1 MLEQY
6 LINHCAPTLASLKT
20 ANLFNCT
27 AENPTALQAM
37 LLWHVSPSSPTRTIS
52 TAGSLCRILTTAWH
66 RALVYV
72 YRPDRLARDL
82 QQPGV
87 AAFLAHCGY
96 TGTAPAACLEVLRR
110 KLAVSSD
117 FPHEIG
123 LFLGYPLGDV
133 IGFIENHGQNC
144 LCSGVWKV
152 YTNPEAAAGAFRKFS
167 KCTRVYRRLFFGGQ
181 RNVEQLTVK
190 IA

>member
-27 AENPTALQAM
+27 AENPTALQMAVSRWQA
-37 LLWHVSPSSPTRTIS
+37 LLAPKGVELLLLREN
-52 TAGSLCRILTTAWH
+52 GN

-123 LFLGYPLGDV
+123 LFLSYPPEDV
-133 IGFIENHGQNC
+133 KGFINHCANGFKC
-144 LCSGVWKV
+144 AGLWKV
-152 YTNPEAAAGAFRKFS
+152 YGDEEKARSLFEKYR
-167 KCTRVYRRLFFGGQ
+167 KCTEIYCTLWQSGLKL
-181 RNVEQLTVK
+181 EQLAV
-190 IA
+190 AV

>member
-27 AENPTALQAM
+27 AENPTALQMAVSRWQA
-37 LLWHVSPSSPTRTIS
+37 LLAPKGVELLLLRES
-52 TAGSLCRILTTAWH
+52 GD

-72 YRPDRLARDL
+72 YRPDRLTRDL

-96 TGTAPAACLEVLRR
+96 TGTAPAACLDVLRR
-110 KLAVSSD
+110 KLAVSSV

-144 LCSGVWKV
+144 L
-152 YTNPEAAAGAFRKFS
+152 AAGFGKFIP
-167 KCTRVYRRLFFGGQ
+167 TRRLPPVPFV
-181 RNVEQLTVK
+181 NSANAPAY
-190 IA
+190 IAVCSLAGSGMWNSLQ

>member
-27 AENPTALQAM
+27 AENPTALQMAVSRWQA
-37 LLWHVSPSSPTRTIS
+37 LLAPKGVELLLLRES
-52 TAGSLCRILTTAWH
+52 GD

-96 TGTAPAACLEVLRR
+96 TGTAPAACLDVLRR

-123 LFLGYPLGDV
+123 LFLGYPPVDVEGLIDHGVKDFKCVGD
-133 IGFIENHGQNC
+133 
-144 LCSGVWKV
+144 WKV
-152 YTNPEAAAGAFRKFS
+152 YGDEEQARQTFARYRA
-167 KCTRVYRRLFFGGQ
+167 CTECYHAQWCSGKS
-181 RNVEQLTVK
+181 VEQLTV
-190 IA
+190 AM

>member
-27 AENPTALQAM
+27 AENPTALQMAVSRWQA
-37 LLWHVSPSSPTRTIS
+37 LLAPKGVELLLLREN
-52 TAGSLCRILTTAWH
+52 GN

-123 LFLGYPLGDV
+123 LFLRYPPEDV
-133 IGFIENHGQNC
+133 LGFILN
-144 LCSGVWKV
+144 K
-152 YTNPEAAAGAFRKFS
+152 AAGAFRKFS

>member
-27 AENPTALQAM
+27 AENPTALQMAVSRWQA
-37 LLWHVSPSSPTRTIS
+37 LLAPKGVELLLLRES
-52 TAGSLCRILTTAWH
+52 GD

-96 TGTAPAACLEVLRR
+96 TGTAPAACLDVLRR

-133 IGFIENHGQNC
+133 IGFIENKGHNYKCKGC
-144 LCSGVWKV
+144 WKV
-152 YTNPEAAAGAFRKFS
+152 YCNECEAQKTFQRYQ
-167 KCTRVYRRLFFGGQ
+167 KC
-181 RNVEQLTVK
+181 RNVYLRLWKQGRSVLQLTV
-190 IA
+190 AV

>member
-27 AENPTALQAM
+27 AENPTALQMAVSRWQA
-37 LLWHVSPSSPTRTIS
+37 LLAPKGVELLLLRES
-52 TAGSLCRILTTAWH
+52 GN

-96 TGTAPAACLEVLRR
+96 TGTAPAACLAVLRR

-123 LFLGYPLGDV
+123 LF
-133 IGFIENHGQNC
+133 
-144 LCSGVWKV
+144 
-152 YTNPEAAAGAFRKFS
+152 
-167 KCTRVYRRLFFGGQ
+167 
-181 RNVEQLTVK
+181 
-190 IA
+190 

>member
-27 AENPTALQAM
+27 AENPTALQMAVSRWQA
-37 LLWHVSPSSPTRTIS
+37 LLAPKGVELLLLRES
-52 TAGSLCRILTTAWH
+52 GD

-96 TGTAPAACLEVLRR
+96 TGTAPAACLDVLRR
-110 KLAVSSD
+110 KLAS
-117 FPHEIG
+117 
-123 LFLGYPLGDV
+123 
-133 IGFIENHGQNC
+133 QQ
-144 LCSGVWKV
+144 
-152 YTNPEAAAGAFRKFS
+152 RFS
-167 KCTRVYRRLFFGGQ
+167 P
-181 RNVEQLTVK
+181 
-190 IA
+190 

>member
-1 MLEQY
+1 M
-6 LINHCAPTLASLKT
+6 
-20 ANLFNCT
+20 
-27 AENPTALQAM
+27 
-37 LLWHVSPSSPTRTIS
+37 
-52 TAGSLCRILTTAWH
+52 
-66 RALVYV
+66 VYV

-96 TGTAPAACLEVLRR
+96 TGTAPAACLDVLRH
-110 KLAVSSD
+110 KLAVSID

-152 YTNPEAAAGAFRKFS
+152 YTNPELPPVPFVNSANAPAYIAVCSLAGIGMWNS
-167 KCTRVYRRLFFGGQ
+167 LQ
-181 RNVEQLTVK
+181 
-190 IA
+190 

>member
-27 AENPTALQAM
+27 AENPTALQMAVSRWQA
-37 LLWHVSPSSPTRTIS
+37 LLAPKGVELLLLRES
-52 TAGSLCRILTTAWH
+52 GN

-72 YRPDRLARDL
+72 YRPDRLTRDL

-96 TGTAPAACLEVLRR
+96 TGTAPAACLDVLRR

-123 LFLGYPLGDV
+123 LFLGYPLSDV
-133 IGFIENHGQNC
+133 IGFIENKGHNYKCKGC
-144 LCSGVWKV
+144 WKV
-152 YTNPEAAAGAFRKFS
+152 YCNECETQKTFQRYQ
-167 KCTRVYRRLFFGGQ
+167 KC
-181 RNVEQLTVK
+181 RNVYLRLWKQGRSVLQLTV
-190 IA
+190 AV